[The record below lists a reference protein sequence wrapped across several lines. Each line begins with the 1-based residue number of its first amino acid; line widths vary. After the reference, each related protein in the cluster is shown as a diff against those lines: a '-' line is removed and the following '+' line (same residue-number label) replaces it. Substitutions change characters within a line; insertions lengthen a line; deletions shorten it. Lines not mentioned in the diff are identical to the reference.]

1 MGVSFASRFSMLIRR
16 FPKRVI
22 SRNKT
27 SIAID
32 RNAAASPMSRPNM
45 GHPPSRTITQS
56 MIGKLLP
63 IGALFQLNPLDPTGA
78 SPVLIRFAHARG
90 QIFTHSIKT
99 KQEPARPPVTRSQGR
114 IAARPRPCKT
124 RLCEASYLLC
134 PRAIPS
140 CHAFCRNAS
149 ALRLVAFAI
158 LTTGVFARE
167 CALSS
172 LMSSF
177 DQARRT
183 LRILF
188 FAMSPC
194 SQFGRVVYHDSGD
207 LQAT

>member
-1 MGVSFASRFSMLIRR
+1 MPPHEPS
-16 FPKRVI
+16 
-22 SRNKT
+22 
-27 SIAID
+27 
-32 RNAAASPMSRPNM
+32 
-45 GHPPSRTITQS
+45 PSRTITQF

-63 IGALFQLNPLDPTGA
+63 IGALFQLNPTRSHRREPCSYKVRTRPRA
-78 SPVLIRFAHARG
+78 NFSPRVKIRERP
-90 QIFTHSIKT
+90 
-99 KQEPARPPVTRSQGR
+99 PAPVTRSQRR
-114 IAARPRPCKT
+114 ITARPKLCKT
-124 RLCEASYLLC
+124 RLCEVSYLLC

-149 ALRLVAFAI
+149 ALRLVDFAI
-158 LTTGVFARE
+158 LTTGVLARE

-188 FAMSPC
+188 FAMSTC

>member
-1 MGVSFASRFSMLIRR
+1 
-16 FPKRVI
+16 
-22 SRNKT
+22 
-27 SIAID
+27 
-32 RNAAASPMSRPNM
+32 
-45 GHPPSRTITQS
+45 
-56 MIGKLLP
+56 
-63 IGALFQLNPLDPTGA
+63 LNPTRSHRREPCSHKVRTR
-78 SPVLIRFAHARG
+78 PRE
-90 QIFTHSIKT
+90 IFTHSIKT
-99 KQEPARPPVTRSQGR
+99 KQEHARRPVTRSQGR

-188 FAMSPC
+188 FAMSTC

-207 LQAT
+207 LQATSARRYEIARGTARK